1 MYLRGRE
8 GGGEEGGRGEGRREG
23 GEEGGRGEG
32 RREGGGRGG
41 GREGR
46 REGGEGRREG
56 RDTDSNHHLA
66 VQCINHA
73 FQGEIHVQN
82 PKATYSPWFYH
93 VGTKLSTH
101 YYIYVALQSAAK

>member
-73 FQGEIHVQN
+73 FFREKYMYKTQRLRIVHGFIMSVRSYRH
-82 PKATYSPWFYH
+82 TI
-93 VGTKLSTH
+93 
-101 YYIYVALQSAAK
+101 IYT